1 MGATKVLV
9 TDGNTRAALAITR
22 ALGRDNC
29 EVIVGAEKHPCLAS
43 ESRFCAGKV
52 TYPNPLNDYQGYLDC
67 IARILKGVSP
77 HVLLP
82 VTDVTTMV
90 AAENK
95 QHLEQ
100 YCAIPFPDHGAVA
113 QAADKSGVMK
123 LAEKLDIPVPGT
135 LYVHDIREAQEAVSS
150 CSSIG
155 YPVVIK
161 PSRSRVRA
169 GNEWKSHGV
178 KYANDEEQLRRILR
192 GVSDEGGFPV
202 LLQERIIGDGVGL
215 FLFIDRGKTIAVFG
229 HRRLREKPPS
239 GGVSVLRESMPLQP
253 QLKEYSERLL
263 KALNWQG
270 IAMVEFK
277 QDRKSGRFMLM
288 EINGRFWGSLQL
300 AIDAGVNFPVLLTRS
315 AFGQKIFPVNDYK
328 IGVKSRWFWGDVDA
342 LLARLFKSA
351 KELQL
356 PPGHPGRLKTLIQF
370 LKLKEKNT
378 RYEVLDRDDI
388 KPWLYE
394 TRCWFSGRR

>member
-1 MGATKVLV
+1 MATTKVLV

-52 TYPNPLNDYQGYLDC
+52 TYPNPLKDYQSYLGC
-67 IARILKGVSP
+67 IARILENVRP
-77 HVLLP
+77 DVLLP
-82 VTDVTTMV
+82 VTDVTTMM

-95 QHLEQ
+95 NRLEKL
-100 YCAIPFPDHGAVA
+100 CAIPFPDYDAVER
-113 QAADKSGVMK
+113 AADKSGVMK
-123 LAEKLDIPVPGT
+123 LAEKLDIPVPKT
-135 LYVHDIREAQEAVSS
+135 IYVSDIREVKQAAFE
-150 CSSIG
+150 CSTIG

-161 PSRSRVRA
+161 PARSRVRD

-178 KYANDEEQLRRILR
+178 KYADDAGQLRRILQ
-192 GVSDEGGFPV
+192 GLSDEGGFPV
-202 LLQERIIGDGVGL
+202 LLQERIVGAGAGL
-215 FLFIDRGKTIAVFG
+215 FLFMDEGEAVAVFG

-239 GGVSVLRESMPLQP
+239 GGVSVLRESVPVRAE
-253 QLKEYSERLL
+253 LKDYSERLMR
-263 KALNWQG
+263 ALNWQG

-277 QDRKSGRFMLM
+277 QDQRSGQFKLM

-315 AFGQKIFPVNDYK
+315 AMGEKITPVHDYR

-342 LLARLFKSA
+342 LLARLFKCTD
-351 KELQL
+351 ELRL
-356 PPGHPGRLKTLIQF
+356 PPGYPGRLETLLRF
-370 LKLKEKNT
+370 LQLRQKST
-378 RYEVLDRDDI
+378 HYEVLDGDDI